1 MPALTQREKVHFV
14 SGDTECA
21 AWHYPGTNGAC
32 VIMTGGFA
40 VTKEP
45 GTDLFA
51 KRFHDAGFAVLAFD
65 YRRLGESGGQPRQV
79 VRIRD
84 ELADWQAAIGL
95 AARLPGVDP
104 ARLAIWSF
112 SSSGGHVFRVAARNP
127 VLGAAIAQTPNADGL
142 AVSRNAARYTTPLAM
157 LRLTGRG
164 VADALGGLAGRR
176 PRLVPLVGE
185 PGTVAVLSTP
195 DALDGGK
202 ALDWG
207 NRYPDWQQ
215 AAAARS
221 ALRLAFYRPGR
232 YASRVRC
239 PLLVVVCDQDQTVL
253 AGPAAAAAHRAPRG
267 ELVRLPGGHYQ
278 PFLDG
283 HERAVEA
290 ELSFLS
296 RHLLD
301 HPRADRPAPAPAV
314 SAPQR
319 GGRP

>member
-1 MPALTQREKVHFV
+1 
-14 SGDTECA
+14 
-21 AWHYPGTNGAC
+21 
-32 VIMTGGFA
+32 
-40 VTKEP
+40 
-45 GTDLFA
+45 
-51 KRFHDAGFAVLAFD
+51 
-65 YRRLGESGGQPRQV
+65 V

-127 VLGAAIAQTPNADGL
+127 ALGAAIAQTPNADGL

-164 VADALGGLAGRR
+164 IADALGGLAGHG

-185 PGTVAVLSTP
+185 PGTVALLSTP

-202 ALDWG
+202 KLGWG
-207 NRYPDWQQ
+207 DRYPDWQQ

-221 ALRLAFYRPGR
+221 ALRLGFYRPGR

-239 PLLVVVCDQDQTVL
+239 PLLVVVCEQDQTVL
-253 AGPAAAAAHRAPRG
+253 AGPAAAAADHAPRG
-267 ELVRLPGGHYQ
+267 ELIRLPGGHYQ

-290 ELSFLS
+290 ELSFLR
-296 RHLLD
+296 RHLID
-301 HPRADRPAPAPAV
+301 HPRADRTAPAPPAPAPR
-314 SAPQR
+314 R
-319 GGRP
+319 GGRS